1 MKYLLDTNV
10 WFWMLGMQDKLRPS
24 VKEMLR
30 DAVASEIGISAI
42 SPWEIAKK
50 VSLGK
55 LVLSC
60 PIDKWIESATRP
72 EEIEMF
78 PLTPEVAV
86 ESTKLPGC
94 FHNDPAD
101 QIIVATARLHGL
113 VLLTS
118 DERIRKYAHVKSFWA

>member
-10 WFWMLGMQDKLRPS
+10 WFWMLGMQENLRPG
-24 VKEMLR
+24 VKDILR
-30 DAVASEIGISAI
+30 NAGASEIGISAI

-60 PIDKWIESATRP
+60 PVDKWIESATNP
-72 EEIEMF
+72 EEIELF
-78 PLTPEVAV
+78 PLSPEVSV
-86 ESTKLPGC
+86 ESTKLPGQ

-101 QIIVATARLHGL
+101 QIIVATARLYGL
-113 VLLTS
+113 VILTS
-118 DERIRKYAHVKSFWA
+118 DERIRKYTHVRTFWE